1 MQTSLTHPIYIIG
14 DIHGE
19 LKKLVK
25 LLQDAQLIAADH
37 SWNGGTATLWF
48 MGDFVDRGPDG
59 IAVLDLVMRLQSE
72 AAAVGGTVASLLGN
86 HEMLLL
92 AAYRFGRR
100 STGLGSNFLSRW
112 KKNGGNRKDI
122 ASLTPPHLDWMAHLP
137 AMALVDDYL
146 FIHADAPFYIKCGRT
161 VDEVN
166 TAFNKLLSYSDALA
180 WEEMLEEFA
189 QRGAFMY
196 NSIGEEFANRFLNT
210 FGGRQL
216 IHGHTPISSMLSRS
230 PKQVDRPWIYA
241 RGQCINV
248 DGGMCLGGSGF
259 VYQLPV
265 QASEQTA
272 WTDTDRK
279 VDAEASIQLSGRIV
293 K

>member
-1 MQTSLTHPIYIIG
+1 MQGSSTQPIYIIG
-14 DIHGE
+14 DIHGQ
-19 LKKLVK
+19 LNKLLK
-25 LLQDAQLIAADH
+25 LLQDAQLVDADH
-37 SWNGGTATLWF
+37 SWQGGHATLWF

-112 KKNGGNRKDI
+112 KQNGGIRKDI
-122 ASLTPPHLDWMAHLP
+122 VSLTPRHLDWMAHLP
-137 AMALVDDYL
+137 VMALVDDYL

-166 TAFNKLLSYSDALA
+166 AAFNKLLSHSDALA

-189 QRGAFMY
+189 RRGAFMY

-216 IHGHTPISSMLSRS
+216 IHGHTPISSMLSCP
-230 PKQVDRPWIYA
+230 PKKVDSPWIYA
-241 RGQCINV
+241 RSKCINV

-265 QASEQTA
+265 QGSEEITGTASCHTVYA
-272 WTDTDRK
+272 
-279 VDAEASIQLSGRIV
+279 
-293 K
+293 

>member
-1 MQTSLTHPIYIIG
+1 MQIPSLRPTYIIG
-14 DIHGE
+14 DVHGH

-25 LLQDAQLIAADH
+25 LLQDAHLVDAEYA
-37 SWNGGTATLWF
+37 WKAGTATLWF

-72 AAAVGGTVASLLGN
+72 AAAAGGTVASLLGN

-100 STGLGSNFLSRW
+100 STGLGSNFLTRW
-112 KKNGGNRKDI
+112 KQNGGNRKDI
-122 ASLTPPHLDWMAHLP
+122 ASLTLRHLDWMAHLP
-137 AMALVDDYL
+137 AMALV
-146 FIHADAPFYIKCGRT
+146 DAPFYIKCGRT

-166 TAFNKLLSYSDALA
+166 AAFNKLLSQSDALA

-189 QRGAFMY
+189 RRGAFMY
-196 NSIGEEFANRFLNT
+196 TTIGEEFAGRFLSI

-216 IHGHTPISSMLSRS
+216 VHGHTPISSMLRC
-230 PKQVDRPWIYA
+230 PPGKVDSPWIYA
-241 RGQCINV
+241 GGQCVNI
-248 DGGMCLGGSGF
+248 DGGMYLGGSGF

-265 QASEQTA
+265 SSM
-272 WTDTDRK
+272 
-279 VDAEASIQLSGRIV
+279 VY
-293 K
+293 